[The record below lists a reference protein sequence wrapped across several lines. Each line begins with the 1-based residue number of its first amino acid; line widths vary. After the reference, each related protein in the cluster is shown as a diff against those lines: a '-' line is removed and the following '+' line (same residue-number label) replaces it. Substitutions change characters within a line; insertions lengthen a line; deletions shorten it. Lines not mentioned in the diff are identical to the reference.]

1 LLADL
6 RARYEQGCPLGTD
19 HQPAP
24 RLAQGQPPG
33 YNLARR
39 LAIKADQV
47 WLFTEVF
54 AVPWTNNASEQ
65 ALKSPKLLQ
74 KVSGNWH
81 TTTILARFCRVR
93 SYLISARNHGLR
105 AIDAIHAAL
114 TGKPGCPYPRLRDS
128 AHLAIPWNR
137 RDSVE

>member
-1 LLADL
+1 VL
-6 RARYEQGCPLGTD
+6 R
-19 HQPAP
+19 H
-24 RLAQGQPPG
+24 AQGVLDMHPNWQAWAG
-33 YNLARR
+33 EVQAVLREAHTVVEQAKARPEAQ
-39 LAIKADQV
+39 LDPA
-47 WLFTEVF
+47 LL
-54 AVPWTNNASEQ
+54 ASEQ